1 MKYTIIDAL
10 HELNISNEWSIIGL
24 DYSNLI
30 WLDKNTECPT
40 EEEIQAKIQELEAAE
55 PMRLLR
61 QERDRRMA
69 ETDWWCCSDR
79 TPTQAQLDYRTA
91 LRDLPST
98 AEPQL
103 DTEGNLTNVTWPTKP
118 E

>member
-1 MKYTIIDAL
+1 MINKFDAINSL
-10 HELNISNEWSIIGL
+10 YNGPITTKADGSIVYHGNG
-24 DYSNLI
+24 D
-30 WLDKNTECPT
+30 EPT
-40 EEEIQAKIQELEAAE
+40 EEAIQAKLTELQNAE

-61 QERDRRMA
+61 VERNQKLT

-98 AEPQL
+98 ASPSL
-103 DTEGNLTNVTWPTKP
+103 DENGNLTGVEWPTKP
-118 E
+118 Q